1 MKFSIFNFQF
11 SKFRNIVVIILTMT
25 FIFLPMTAMADSLSS
40 LKSQQQYYQQQ
51 AAAAAAAKAAK
62 AAQAAQINKDLT
74 VVAGQITQTSN
85 SLDSTNDQITEAN
98 TNIADLEA
106 KIKTAEDNLA
116 KEQNTMSAV
125 VSSWYMEG
133 QAGLLE
139 AFLTSGQ
146 ISDIVA
152 KQQYYDSIKQQI
164 LGEMDQINK
173 LKDDLNTQKA
183 TQDQQLANLNALKNS
198 QIEQQNYLES
208 RKTMQSQLLS
218 NTASAI
224 TALAAEQQSAEQ
236 QVAALQKKIDEIK
249 AASVGAGGDVV
260 SAGEASWYYQQTDD
274 RWAGYKMGR
283 YATIG
288 TYGCLLTS
296 LTMIADFYGSSYT
309 PVTAAQHSSFNT
321 SGGSADGAMISTSIV
336 SDGGSQSINWNTV
349 DTELASGHPVVL
361 GVALGIDMGNSY
373 GVSHFVVV
381 TSKMSNGK
389 YAMQDPLGTG
399 RGYNKSQIKAYRI
412 IRK

>member
-1 MKFSIFNFQF
+1 MKNCFIKCNQL
-11 SKFRNIVVIILTMT
+11 ILAPVLVAV
-25 FIFLPMTAMADSLSS
+25 FVFLPMTAMADSLSS

-62 AAQAAQINKDLT
+62 AAQAVQLSQDLT
-74 VVAGQITQTSN
+74 IVASQITQTSN
-85 SLDSTNDQITEAN
+85 SLDSTNGQIDQTQK
-98 TNIADLEA
+98 NIDDLSA
-106 KIKTAEDNLA
+106 QIKTAEDNLA
-116 KEQNTMSAV
+116 KEQDTMSSV
-125 VSSWYMEG
+125 VSAWYMEG

-164 LGEMDQINK
+164 SGEMDQINK
-173 LKDDLNTQKA
+173 LKDDLTTQK
-183 TQDQQLANLNALKNS
+183 TSQDQAMADLTTLKNS
-198 QIEQQNYLES
+198 QIEQQNYLQGRQTMKS
-208 RKTMQSQLLS
+208 RLLTD
-218 NTASAI
+218 TAAAI
-224 TALAAEQQSAEQ
+224 TDLAAEQQSAEQ

-260 SAGEASWYYQQTDD
+260 SAGEASWYYQQNDS
-274 RWAGYKMGR
+274 RWADYKIGR
-283 YATIG
+283 WSTIG

-296 LTMIADFYGSSYT
+296 LTMVADFYGSSYT
-309 PVTAAQHSSFNT
+309 PVTAAQNSSFVQ
-321 SGGSADGAMISTSIV
+321 GGSADGAMTSTSIV
-336 SDGGSQSINWNTV
+336 SDGKSQSIDWNAV
-349 DTELASGHPVVL
+349 DSELAAGHPVIL

-389 YAMQDPLGTG
+389 YAMQDPLGPG
-399 RGYNKSQIKAYRI
+399 RGYNKSQIKAYRV